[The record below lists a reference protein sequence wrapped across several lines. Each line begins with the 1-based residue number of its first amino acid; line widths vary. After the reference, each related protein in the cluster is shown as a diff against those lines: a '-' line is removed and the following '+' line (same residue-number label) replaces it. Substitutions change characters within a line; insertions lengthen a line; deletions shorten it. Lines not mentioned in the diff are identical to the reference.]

1 MITDESKIFEKMY
14 GQKVLSAD
22 LNIDGFDEKIP
33 FDIYDGYA
41 VCEDYKG
48 SRYDMVYPTLK
59 AIKELKE
66 LYEAV
71 IEETEDI
78 TTKEEINVIHVLS
91 TFNTLYKDGVEV
103 IAA

>member
-22 LNIDGFDEKIP
+22 LNIDGFEEKIP

-48 SRYDMVYPTLK
+48 SRYDMVFPTLR
-59 AIKELKE
+59 AIKEFKE

-71 IEETEDI
+71 IDEVDEI
-78 TTKEEINVIHVLS
+78 TTKEEINVMHVLL

-103 IAA
+103 VAD